1 MSIEDLIDNIT
12 SQDFSK
18 AGPLFADIIGDK
30 VNTALEQEKIRMAD
44 VTFNGAEDE
53 EQLELDLGDEPEIEE
68 EDLAAEEETEE
79 ETIESEED

>member
-12 SQDFSK
+12 TQDFSK

-30 VNTALEQEKIRMAD
+30 VNTALEQEKVRMAD

-68 EDLAAEEETEE
+68 EETEE
-79 ETIESEED
+79 ETIDFEED

>member
-53 EQLELDLGDEPEIEE
+53 EQLELDLGDEPEVEE
-68 EDLAAEEETEE
+68 ELAAEEETEE